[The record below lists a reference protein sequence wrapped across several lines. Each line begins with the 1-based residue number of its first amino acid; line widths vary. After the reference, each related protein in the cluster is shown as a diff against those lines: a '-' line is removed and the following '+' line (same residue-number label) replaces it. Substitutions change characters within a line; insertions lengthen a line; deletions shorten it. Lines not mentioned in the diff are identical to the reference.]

1 MANKYN
7 DAILMAILQDINEY
21 LTGNQSGNAT
31 STGTIAMANIKRDGA
46 DMNDVHEIATNDLFD
61 QNNDIYGKIQYQF
74 QQHPE
79 IASDLDKFADENGLM
94 QEPSNNELEELA
106 QLIALYLQQ
115 KRKYAEGGQFEQQD
129 NWTVVTIGNKQ
140 YHLLIA
146 ETEEEKEKGLM
157 GVIEMD
163 PDEGMLFDYSDD
175 PQAEMS
181 FWMKDTEIPLD
192 IIFIN
197 QDGIVISVKQ
207 GKPFSEELITES
219 SDYIAYVIELN
230 INSGVQ
236 PDDKTDLVVNS
247 TSEEPIEEPIEEES
261 EEDEYPDVPINALH
275 VYGPDGDIQAY
286 LQGGERIFSRRATK
300 IIINKA
306 KKCYMTK
313 EDKDYKALGR
323 YVFDEMR
330 RQDGRE
336 PEYVQN

>member
-21 LTGNQSGNAT
+21 LTGNQSGNAA

-207 GKPFSEELITES
+207 GEPFSEELITES

-236 PDDKTDLVVNS
+236 PDDKTDLVTNS
-247 TSEEPIEEPIEEES
+247 TSEESIEEPIEEEF

-286 LQGGERIFSRRATK
+286 LQGGERIFSRTNTRTLVNMAKRA
-300 IIINKA
+300 
-306 KKCYMTK
+306 YMSK
-313 EDKDYKALGR
+313 LDSDYKRLGKKIFE
-323 YVFDEMR
+323 YMHQ
-330 RQDGRE
+330 QDSRE
-336 PEYVQN
+336 PEYVST